1 MCPTKQNKTTKV
13 THIISY
19 NKTTNVTKKLQ
30 QNKNQQYYKKN
41 KNILFTY
48 MKQKKKIYIK
58 CLQKFRV
65 YTKRKQKK
73 LQIPNKDIYVYTY
86 IDDSNTTINFLKT

>member
-1 MCPTKQNKTTKV
+1 
-13 THIISY
+13 
-19 NKTTNVTKKLQ
+19 
-30 QNKNQQYYKKN
+30 
-41 KNILFTY
+41 

-65 YTKRKQKK
+65 YMKRKQKK

-86 IDDSNTTINFLKT
+86 IDDSNTTINFLKNINQALKKKQLFVSPFLFQPQQTNATNRDLTEIETKQNK